1 MIESP
6 EIRFFETAD
15 EFRSWLAEHHETA
28 KEIWVGFWRKGSDH
42 AGITWPQAVD
52 EALCV
57 GWIDGIRKRVDDESY
72 KIRFTLRRKDS
83 TWSAVNIDRVAALTA
98 EGRMRPAG
106 IAAFDARA
114 ERTSRQYSYET
125 AARTLDPTMQ
135 RTLEASEQAWAFFQA
150 QPAWYRRNATHWVL
164 QGKRED
170 TRARR
175 LEMLIEDSERGIWIP
190 PLRRAQPA

>member
-15 EFRSWLAEHHETA
+15 EFRSWLGEHHETA
-28 KEIWVGFWRKGSDH
+28 KEIWVGFWRKGSDRS
-42 AGITWPQAVD
+42 GITWPQAVD

-106 IAAFDARA
+106 IAAFEART
-114 ERTSRQYSYET
+114 ERRSRQYSYET
-125 AARTLDPTMQ
+125 AARTLEPTMQ
-135 RTLEASEQAWAFFQA
+135 RTLEASEQAWAFFQG

-175 LEMLIEDSERGIWIP
+175 LQMLIEDSERGIWIP
-190 PLRRAQPA
+190 PLRRAQPP